1 MSILVLC
8 SSCLVMAERL
18 FLAVTWGCLRFVIVV
33 FPDHTHYFLWFLNT
47 EQWLNVLFNSMNFHP
62 NVMYRKDV
70 AYTNRP
76 RRKLEEMYKQQLVVR
91 QDIAPQWGVKIY
103 ENLVKY
109 VYNNQVMKIDEL
121 LTDRQTVRLT

>member
-1 MSILVLC
+1 
-8 SSCLVMAERL
+8 
-18 FLAVTWGCLRFVIVV
+18 
-33 FPDHTHYFLWFLNT
+33 
-47 EQWLNVLFNSMNFHP
+47 
-62 NVMYRKDV
+62 MYRKDV
-70 AYTNRP
+70 AYTNGP

-121 LTDRQTVRLT
+121 LTDRQTVRLTQGETQ